1 MERLIITV
9 LFGIGLATN
18 LLVCVEAKAAPLY
31 DMDAFLSESHPF
43 ASPSEPPYFPTPSAQ
58 QTVGGSVKV
67 AQPTTSPLP
76 TEPVVA
82 SSERKGKWGI
92 VSEVRGGILKHA
104 LAFGHDAKEKGID
117 GNIEVLFISPDMFE
131 VIWSPRPHIGASFNA
146 SDDDTDQI
154 YAGLTWEWKPVAS
167 MFVDFSFGFAVHNG
181 NLSNDN
187 GTMGAVPNP
196 DETRRREFGC
206 EVLFRESL
214 ELGYRFN
221 VTHSLS
227 LIWDHVSHGGLCNSE
242 NEGMDNAGLR
252 YGYRF

>member
-1 MERLIITV
+1 MS
-9 LFGIGLATN
+9 LATT
-18 LLVCVEAKAAPLY
+18 LLDCAEAKAAPLY

-43 ASPSEPPYFPTPSAQ
+43 ASPSEPLYFSTPSAQ
-58 QTVGGSVKV
+58 HTVGGSVKF

-76 TEPVVA
+76 NEPVVA
-82 SSERKGKWGI
+82 SSKRKGKWGF

-104 LAFGHDAKEKGID
+104 VAFGNDAKEKGVD

-131 VIWSPRPHIGASFNA
+131 IIWSPRPHLGASFNA

-154 YAGLTWEWKPVAS
+154 YAGLTWEWEPFAS
-167 MFVDFSFGFAVHNG
+167 MFVDFGFGFTVHNG

-214 ELGYRFN
+214 EVGYRFN
-221 VTHSLS
+221 WTHSLS
-227 LIWDHVSHGGLCNSE
+227 LLWDHISHGGLCNSE